1 MKILM
6 ATMALDIGGA
16 ETHIVELTKELQRQ
30 GHEVVVVSNG
40 GVYVPEILAAGA
52 KHYDAPLHR
61 RAMGDMRRAYGILKD
76 VIRSEQPHIVHA
88 HARIPAMLCGT
99 LAKREKFPFVTSCHG
114 VYQVSG
120 ALRALSDW
128 GERTLAVSEDIRDYL
143 MKEYQIPEEHI
154 RLTINGIDTEKF
166 SPATSGEGIRKE
178 FDLGDAPVIG
188 HVSRL
193 DEEPAIIARHL
204 IDMAPEL
211 DKAIPGVR
219 VLITGGGT
227 AFEDLQTKAA
237 EMNRRLE
244 RNCLVLT
251 GPRTDIPEIMAASD
265 LFVGVSRAALEAM
278 AAGKAVVLSGAQGH
292 TGLFVPE
299 KLQKAVDT
307 NFCCRTDPVARQEQL
322 LHEILEGMALSREK
336 KEELGLYGRD
346 VVIGRYS
353 VERMTKDA
361 LEVYAQVR
369 RRHHRV
375 VMSGYYGFSN
385 AGDDAIL
392 DSISHSI
399 TQMSDEVEI
408 TVLSNDPALT
418 KRQYGLNAV
427 PRFHVGQ
434 VFSALRKSDVLL
446 SGGGS
451 LLQDTT
457 STRSILYYLAVMH
470 TAHMLGKPVMLY
482 ANGIGPVRKEGN
494 RRRTKNAVEKAAVVT
509 LRDNGSAKELRQ
521 MGVKRQDLHV
531 TADPVFRLPPAPPE
545 RAEELLQACGMPAG
559 KDFVVVSVRSWP
571 NTERFSGE
579 LAKLCDHLRRKYGM
593 EVLFMMM
600 QPSHDRAATERVVE
614 AMEEPAFVLDCPCS
628 PRDLMGVLGKAKLC
642 LAMRLHTLI
651 FAARMAVPTM
661 GLVYDPK
668 VENYLQEL
676 EQPSAGHVER
686 FDASAAIAAAD
697 GLMADYDGVL
707 AGMKRKSD
715 ALTKAAG
722 ENERLLLELLEQKGS
737 MSIVEERE

>member
-16 ETHIVELTKELQRQ
+16 ETHIVELTKALQRQ
-30 GHEVVVVSNG
+30 GHEVVIVSNG
-40 GVYVPEILAAGA
+40 GVYVPEILASGA
-52 KHYDAPLHR
+52 RHYDAPLHR
-61 RAMGDMRRAYGILKD
+61 RAVGEMRKAYGILKN
-76 VIRSEQPHIVHA
+76 VIRAEQPDIVHA
-88 HARIPAMLCGT
+88 HARIPAMLCGQ

-120 ALRALSDW
+120 VLRALSDW

-143 MKEYQIPEEHI
+143 MKEYQIPKEHI

-166 SPATSGEGIRKE
+166 SPQTVGDDIRKE
-178 FDLGDAPVIG
+178 FDLGNDFVIG

-193 DEEPAIIARHL
+193 DDEPALIARQL
-204 IDMAPEL
+204 IEIAPEL
-211 DKAIPGVR
+211 DQAMSNVR
-219 VLITGGGT
+219 LLITGGGT
-227 AFEDLQTKAA
+227 AFAELQAKAE
-237 EMNRRLE
+237 EMNRRLG

-251 GPRTDIPEIMAASD
+251 GPRTDIPEIMAVSD

-299 KLQKAVDT
+299 KLNKAVDT
-307 NFCCRTDPVARQEQL
+307 NFCCRTDPVAEKEQML
-322 LHEILEGMALSREK
+322 REILEAMSLSAEK
-336 KEELGLYGRD
+336 REELGLYGRD
-346 VVIGRYS
+346 VVIRLYS
-353 VERMTKDA
+353 VERMMEDA
-361 LEVYAQVR
+361 LEIYGQVR
-369 RRHHRV
+369 RRRHHV

-392 DSISHSI
+392 DSISNSI
-399 TQMSDEVEI
+399 AGVSDDVAI

-418 KRQYGLNAV
+418 KQQYGLDAV
-427 PRFHVGQ
+427 SRFHVLE
-434 VFSALRKSDVLL
+434 VLSALRRSDVLL

-457 STRSILYYLAVMH
+457 STRSILYYLTVMN
-470 TAHMLGKPVMLY
+470 TARLLGKPVMLY

-509 LRDNGSAKELRQ
+509 LRDNGSARELRQ
-521 MGVKRQDLHV
+521 MGVKRTDLHV

-545 RAEELLQACGMPAG
+545 RAEELLKGCGMPAG

-571 NTERFSGE
+571 NTEKFSGE

-600 QPSHDRAATERVVE
+600 QPSHDRSATERVVC
-614 AMEEPAFVLDCPCS
+614 AMEEPAFMLDCPCS

-676 EQPSAGHVER
+676 DLPSAGHVER
-686 FDASAAIAAAD
+686 FDASAAIAGAD
-697 GLMADYDGVL
+697 ALMADYEGVL
-707 AGMKRKSD
+707 SGMKQKSEV
-715 ALTKAAG
+715 LTRVAG
-722 ENERLLLELLEQKGS
+722 ENERLLLELLEKTQ
-737 MSIVEERE
+737 R